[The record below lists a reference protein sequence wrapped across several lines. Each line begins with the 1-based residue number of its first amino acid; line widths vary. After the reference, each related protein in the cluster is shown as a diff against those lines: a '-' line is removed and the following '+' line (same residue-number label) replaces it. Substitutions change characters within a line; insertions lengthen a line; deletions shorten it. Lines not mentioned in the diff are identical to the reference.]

1 MEGVK
6 RGMLEKQIEGQL
18 GKGIRSLNGLYFKFV
33 SPGNA
38 GVPDRIVVL
47 PNGRT
52 FFVELKR
59 PGEKLRPLQ
68 KKTIEM
74 IRDKGAYVEV
84 VDSLASIDALISR
97 LGDELD

>member
-1 MEGVK
+1 MRESKLEADLGREIK
-6 RGMLEKQIEGQL
+6 R
-18 GKGIRSLNGLYFKFV
+18 LNGLYFKFV

-38 GVPDRIVVL
+38 GVPDRIAVI

-59 PGEKLRPLQ
+59 PGEILRPLQ
-68 KKTIEM
+68 KRTIEM
-74 IRDKGAYVEV
+74 IRGKGASVEV
-84 VDSLASIDALISR
+84 VDSLASLNALIQR